1 MGAVI
6 AGHNVI
12 ACEVNPVQLNLGIAR
27 LETEVQ
33 RRLEMRAFTRLK
45 LPWKYVAVHAAD
57 VGKDVGEARLLPKL
71 VCVDPRLASDDDQL
85 KGVKRQCLA
94 LKVCKKI
101 LQHFDQKNEI
111 DGHIWPSSGIL
122 HVFYF
127 DFNFYAGVGERE
139 LRHSV
144 FVALQG

>member
-101 LQHFDQKNEI
+101 L
-111 DGHIWPSSGIL
+111 
-122 HVFYF
+122 
-127 DFNFYAGVGERE
+127 
-139 LRHSV
+139 
-144 FVALQG
+144 